1 MTTLIRFDPFREL
14 AALQSEMGRLMGHA
28 LGDGNGREARSWV
41 PALDAWETEGEL
53 VYAFD
58 LPGVPEDKISV
69 EFDDG
74 TLIVSAERERQE
86 KLAEGSLYRF
96 ERRFG
101 SFQRS
106 IALPQGVREEDISAK
121 YADGVLEL
129 HVRKPEETKPRR
141 IPVGGSEPRT
151 IEGTASKS

>member
-14 AALQSEMGRLMGHA
+14 ATLQSEMGRLMSAAFGE
-28 LGDGNGREARSWV
+28 GNGREPRSWV
-41 PALDAWETEGEL
+41 PALDAWETDEEF

-58 LPGVPEDKISV
+58 LPGVPEEKISV

-74 TLIVSAERERQE
+74 MLSVSAEREREQ
-86 KLAEGSLYRF
+86 KLAEGALYRF

-101 SFQRS
+101 SFQRT
-106 IALPQGVREEDISAK
+106 ITLPQGVREEDISAR

-129 HVRKPEETKPRR
+129 HVRKPEGTKPRR
-141 IPVGGSEPRT
+141 IPIGAAEHRT
-151 IEGTASKS
+151 IEGTASKK

>member
-14 AALQSEMGRLMGHA
+14 AALQSEMGRLMGGA
-28 LGDGNGREARSWV
+28 FADANGRERSWV
-41 PALDAWETEGEL
+41 PALDAWETDEEL

-58 LPGVPEDKISV
+58 LPGVPEEKISV

-74 TLIVSAERERQE
+74 TLTVSAEREREQ
-86 KLAEGSLYRF
+86 KLAEGAVHRF

-106 IALPQGVREEDISAK
+106 IALPQGVREQDIEAK

-141 IPVGGSEPRT
+141 IPIGASGHRT
-151 IEGTASKS
+151 IEGRASKK